1 MAPIPI
7 PFSISLKK
15 NWVARLQIKWNFTK
29 FLSGPE
35 GKPLKGSPTTVPKEI
50 ICDIKKVLDLDK

>member
-1 MAPIPI
+1 
-7 PFSISLKK
+7 
-15 NWVARLQIKWNFTK
+15 VARLQIKWNFTK